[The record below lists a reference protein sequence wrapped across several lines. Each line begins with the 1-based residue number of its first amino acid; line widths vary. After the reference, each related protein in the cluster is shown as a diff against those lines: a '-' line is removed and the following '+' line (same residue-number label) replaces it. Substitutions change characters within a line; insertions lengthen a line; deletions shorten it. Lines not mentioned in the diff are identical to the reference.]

1 LGSKDGEQTMK
12 QLMQTYKDRITVSV
26 QTMGVGLDPDVLML
40 PGGSLIALALWLYEH
55 RPKHK
60 SMHTTTI
67 H

>member
-1 LGSKDGEQTMK
+1 MNGEKTMK
-12 QLMQTYKDRITVSV
+12 ELMQSYKERITIGV

-55 RPKHK
+55 RPQRK
-60 SMHTTTI
+60 TI